1 MKRNIFESISNDSP
15 VAGMIQQ
22 VNEPIDSVDD
32 QIDSF
37 LIKYESEA
45 IDAGEENAEEEK
57 MFESLR
63 HLSLGFLMEQDVGM
77 DEPAKPSVGSETP
90 KRDPKSSDAKKPPLD
105 IDLFTKKVARL
116 VMNSHN
122 LLQVE
127 EVIVSRSLQFLK
139 KNYGQSYAEQMQDIF
154 DRQYDFDL
162 EGKEDVVDT
171 PIATGAGIKSAGG

>member
-1 MKRNIFESISNDSP
+1 
-15 VAGMIQQ
+15 
-22 VNEPIDSVDD
+22 
-32 QIDSF
+32 
-37 LIKYESEA
+37 
-45 IDAGEENAEEEK
+45 
-57 MFESLR
+57 
-63 HLSLGFLMEQDVGM
+63 M

-90 KRDPKSSDAKKPPLD
+90 KKAPKESDAKKPPLD

-127 EVIVSRSLQFLK
+127 EVIISRSLQFLK

-171 PIATGAGIKSAGG
+171 PIAVGAGIKTAGG